1 MIIRPSV
8 CVGCDACRDVC
19 PIECI
24 SISYQI
30 KEDECIEC
38 DMCLEVCPV
47 GAITETNTSVAT
59 TNNSSISQDNHI
71 LKDALAWTICYGGT
85 AAAQAALVS
94 AIVATGLIDD
104 SYASVLSKNFSKIS
118 GSAKSSAWRTYK
130 DTGSIQEM
138 LKVLGISFD

>member
-38 DMCLEVCPV
+38 GMCLEVCPV
-47 GAITETNTSVAT
+47 SAIIETNTSVAT

-85 AAAQAALVS
+85 AAAQAAIVS
-94 AIVATGLIDD
+94 AIIATGLIDER
-104 SYASVLSKNFSKIS
+104 YARSLSKNFSKIS
-118 GSAKSSAWRTYK
+118 GQVKRKAWSKYK
-130 DTGSIQEM
+130 ETGSIKEM
-138 LKVLGISFD
+138 LKVLDISFD